1 MSETSLTPDK
11 AINRGLLSAL
21 LPMTFIKDFR
31 VYESELVCSF
41 TQNIEDI
48 LPQVQAFL
56 DVLNEITETQ
66 FYFEIHSK
74 RIGILKTYDA
84 EQISYNKGL
93 IFPEKYNLKNNET
106 VPN

>member
-1 MSETSLTPDK
+1 MY
-11 AINRGLLSAL
+11 A
-21 LPMTFIKDFR
+21 
-31 VYESELVCSF
+31 SELVCSF
-41 TQNIEDI
+41 TKNIEDI

-84 EQISYNKGL
+84 EQISYNKEL
-93 IFPEKYNLKNNET
+93 LFPKKFSPDDHAYKK
-106 VPN
+106 